1 MGLWVIVFLKKIKKK
16 LKSDNAPVCKPIVID
31 SNIIENTHNELDETL
46 TQLNEI
52 KQQLNNVKE
61 TEENNLNQQ
70 LDILHISK
78 QELIDLNSIT
88 KKNKILSSNNIEET
102 LDENT
107 DIVDKEEINNDD
119 AIVEA
124 TVTDAI
130 KDLIEDA
137 KEDAI
142 LEKTNEETVEVTND
156 ETVEKTIED
165 TVEDTAEETVEETVE
180 ETNEETV
187 EETNEE
193 TVEET
198 NEEIVEE
205 EPVDETVEEETNNEV
220 VTDIEISRKSEL
232 GEIIEEI
239 NNDVDIIENK

>member
-1 MGLWVIVFLKKIKKK
+1 MGIMGNCFSQKNKKK

-46 TQLNEI
+46 TQ
-52 KQQLNNVKE
+52 
-61 TEENNLNQQ
+61 
-70 LDILHISK
+70 
-78 QELIDLNSIT
+78 LIDLNSIT

-142 LEKTNEETVEVTND
+142 LEKTND

-180 ETNEETV
+180 ETNEEIVEETV

-198 NEEIVEE
+198 N
-205 EPVDETVEEETNNEV
+205 
-220 VTDIEISRKSEL
+220 
-232 GEIIEEI
+232 
-239 NNDVDIIENK
+239 